1 MPPGARLSWCR
12 RPWLRPLPGLGLQEL
27 HHNAG
32 GALTRTLDAF
42 RVLLVG
48 SRPAQVGD
56 AAGRYEADIEGAA
69 DLSGRRRLHV
79 NGDRIGAIGQHGI
92 ESVARH
98 EDVTRG

>member
-1 MPPGARLSWCR
+1 MRGSRGAVGPGCVLLS
-12 RPWLRPLPGLGLQEL
+12 GLGPQEL

-56 AAGRYEADIEGAA
+56 AAVDTKPTSKERQI
-69 DLSGRRRLHV
+69 
-79 NGDRIGAIGQHGI
+79 
-92 ESVARH
+92 
-98 EDVTRG
+98 